1 MSTAAA
7 KQREVRCASAEL
19 RVLADAEADA
29 CKKKRVGGYAA
40 RFNMLSE
47 DLGGFYEKIAPGA
60 FKNSLL
66 TADVRCLFNHDANII
81 LGRTLS
87 GTLRVVEDDNGLAY
101 EADAP
106 DTQLIR
112 DMVLAPI
119 ERGDVTQCSFAFY
132 TVRDHWENVDGK
144 VIRTLL
150 ECEILDVSP
159 VTYPAYKDTNVSAR
173 ALEHVSEVV
182 QPSVMTDIMRRRL
195 ELAV

>member
-1 MSTAAA
+1 MTT
-7 KQREVRCASAEL
+7 KQREVRCATAEL
-19 RVLADAEADA
+19 RLLGDAENDA
-29 CKKKRVGGYAA
+29 NKKKRVGGYAA
-40 RFNMLSE
+40 RFNLLSE
-47 DLGGFYEKIAPGA
+47 DLGGFFEKIAPGA
-60 FKNSLL
+60 FKTSLL

-81 LGRTLS
+81 MGRTAS

-112 DMVLAPI
+112 DMVIAPI
-119 ERGDVTQCSFAFY
+119 ERGDVNQCSFAFY

-144 VIRTLL
+144 MIRTLL
-150 ECEILDVSP
+150 ECELLDVSP

-173 ALEHVSEVV
+173 ALEHVNAATA
-182 QPSVMTDIMRRRL
+182 PIMTDILRRRL